1 MLSGTAHLSRRE
13 HLAVKL
19 RIDTDR
25 CTGHG
30 RCYDL
35 APDLFTDDEQGH
47 GEVVVAEPGEAQL
60 AAARLAVNS
69 CPERAVILEDD

>member
-1 MLSGTAHLSRRE
+1 VR
-13 HLAVKL
+13 L

-35 APDLFTDDEQGH
+35 APELFADD
-47 GEVVVAEPGEAQL
+47 AEGYGQVIVERPDESQL
-60 AAARLAVNS
+60 PAARLAVNS

>member
-1 MLSGTAHLSRRE
+1 MR
-13 HLAVKL
+13 L
-19 RIDTDR
+19 RIDTER

-35 APDLFTDDEQGH
+35 APVLFTDDDEGYGQ
-47 GEVVVAEPGEAQL
+47 VAVPEPDESQL
-60 AAARLAVNS
+60 DVARLAVNS

>member
-1 MLSGTAHLSRRE
+1 MR
-13 HLAVKL
+13 L
-19 RIDTDR
+19 RIDADR

-35 APDLFTDDEQGH
+35 APELFTDDEQGH
-47 GEVVVAEPGEAQL
+47 GQVVVPEPDESQL

-69 CPERAVILEDD
+69 CPERAVILDED

>member
-1 MLSGTAHLSRRE
+1 M
-13 HLAVKL
+13 KL

-35 APDLFTDDEQGH
+35 APELFTDDEQGH
-47 GEVVVAEPGEAQL
+47 GQVAVAEPDESQL

-69 CPERAVILEDD
+69 CPERAVILEDG

>member
-1 MLSGTAHLSRRE
+1 M
-13 HLAVKL
+13 KL
-19 RIDTDR
+19 CIDPER

-35 APDLFTDDEQGH
+35 APELFADDEDGH
-47 GEVVVAEPGEAQL
+47 GLVLVDEPDASQL

-69 CPERAVILEDD
+69 CPEQAVILEDS

>member
-1 MLSGTAHLSRRE
+1 LPLGSDRYADG
-13 HLAVKL
+13 VKL
-19 RIDTDR
+19 RIDAER

-35 APDLFTDDEQGH
+35 APELFTDDENGH
-47 GEVVVAEPGEAQL
+47 GLVRDAHPDPSRL

-69 CPERAVILEDD
+69 CPEQAVILEDD

>member
-1 MLSGTAHLSRRE
+1 MR
-13 HLAVKL
+13 L
-19 RIDTDR
+19 RIDTER

-35 APDLFTDDEQGH
+35 APELFTDDDDGYGQVLVE
-47 GEVVVAEPGEAQL
+47 EPDESQL

-69 CPERAVILEDD
+69 CPERAVILEEDDS

>member
-1 MLSGTAHLSRRE
+1 MR
-13 HLAVKL
+13 L
-19 RIDTDR
+19 RIDTER

-35 APDLFTDDEQGH
+35 APVLFTDDDEGY
-47 GEVVVAEPGEAQL
+47 GRVVVPEPDESQL
-60 AAARLAVNS
+60 DVARLAVNS